1 MLRTLALVA
10 LPLLCTS
17 GWTQSAQPDVSAA
30 QAFQARLGRDWA
42 YWMEQYPEVATA
54 VGYPGQDR
62 RWTDYSP
69 EAIEARTAYLNE
81 SLESLGSIDPLMLDA
96 DDRLSYDLY
105 RQLLE
110 SAVAG
115 LTFHNDA
122 LPIRGVIPH
131 NLRMPINQL
140 EGVQQDVPRTLAL
153 MPASSLRDY
162 ENLVARFEGVAR
174 LVDQTLALLQVGLD
188 EGMTPP
194 RVALRDVPAQIEGLI
209 ADEPLTSP
217 LLEPLTRWPA
227 SIPEADRA
235 RLTARA
241 SAAYT
246 DGIVP
251 AFRRLHAFLTDTYL
265 PQCRET
271 IAPSALPSGAALY
284 AYNVAWHTTTELTPA
299 EIHEIGLAEVERIRA
314 EMHAVIAE
322 TGFGGTFEEF
332 VEILRT
338 DPRFYYTTADDLL
351 RGYRDIAKRA
361 DPELAHL
368 FGRLPQTPYGV
379 IAVPDAIAP
388 SQTTAY
394 YQPGSLRAARAGYM
408 QANTYML
415 DARPMWEMEALTLH
429 ESVPGHHLQIA
440 IAQELEGLPEFRRHS
455 SYTAFVEGWGLYAEL
470 LGEEMGFYADPH
482 SKFGQLTY
490 QMWRAVRLV
499 VDTGMH
505 TMGWTRDEAIDY
517 FKANTPKTEQDI
529 IVEIDRYIVW
539 PGQALGY
546 KIGEL
551 RIRELRRDA
560 EQQLGSRFDVRGF
573 HDLILGEGALPLA
586 VLETRVSAW
595 VSSR

>member
-1 MLRTLALVA
+1 MLRTLAAVA
-10 LPLLCTS
+10 LLLLCAPAC
-17 GWTQSAQPDVSAA
+17 TQPVQPDVSAA
-30 QAFQARLGRDWA
+30 AAFHVRLDREWA

-69 EAIEARTAYLNE
+69 EAIEARTAHLND
-81 SLESLGSIDPLMLDA
+81 SLEGLDSIDPARLD
-96 DDRLSYDLY
+96 DEDRLSYDLY

-110 SAVAG
+110 SATSG
-115 LTFHNDA
+115 LAFHNDG

-131 NLRMPINQL
+131 NLRMPVNQL
-140 EGVQQDVPRTLAL
+140 EGVQQEVPRTLAL
-153 MPASSLRDY
+153 MPTSSLEAY
-162 ENLVARFEGVAR
+162 ENLVARLEGVAR

-194 RVALRDVPAQIEGLI
+194 RVTLRDVPAQIEGLI

-227 SIPEADRA
+227 SIPEADRT

-246 DGIVP
+246 DGIAP
-251 AFRRLHAFLTDTYL
+251 AFRRLHTFLTDTYL
-265 PQCRET
+265 PRCRET
-271 IAPSALPSGAALY
+271 IAASALPSGDALY
-284 AYNVAWHTTTELTPA
+284 VYNVTWHTTTELTPA
-299 EIHEIGLAEVERIRA
+299 EIHDIGLAEVERIRA
-314 EMHAVIAE
+314 EMDAEIAK

-332 VEILRT
+332 VEVLRT
-338 DPRFYYTTADDLL
+338 DPRFYYTTAEDLL

-368 FGRLPQTPYGV
+368 FGRLPGTPYGV

-394 YQPGSLRAARAGYM
+394 YQPGSLGAGRAGYM
-408 QANTYML
+408 QANTYLL

-470 LGEEMGFYADPH
+470 LGEEMGFYTDPY

-505 TMGWTRDEAIDY
+505 VMGWTRDEAIDY
-517 FKANTPKTEQDI
+517 FKANAPKTEQDI

-539 PGQALGY
+539 PGQGLGY

-551 RIRELRRDA
+551 KLRELRRDA
-560 EQQLGSRFDVRGF
+560 QQQLGSRFDVRGF
-573 HDLILGEGALPLA
+573 HDVVLGEGALPLD
-586 VLETRVSAW
+586 VLESRVSAW
-595 VSSR
+595 AGSR